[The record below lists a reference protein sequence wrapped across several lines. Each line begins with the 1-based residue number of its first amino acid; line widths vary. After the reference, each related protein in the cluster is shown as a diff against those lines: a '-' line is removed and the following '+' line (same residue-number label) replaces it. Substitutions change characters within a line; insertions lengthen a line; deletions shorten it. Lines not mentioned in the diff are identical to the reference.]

1 MTKRIFRSLFF
12 LSTLI
17 LILGLIFTTVI
28 TYRQTTLARKNQ
40 FHDCAY
46 YITVLIEQQGI
57 KALSSDTAI
66 VKENIKIVCRNGS
79 TDELLYTFN
88 PSLPEDASTY
98 TFEALLTNGI
108 TLQITTAL
116 PSLGEALQELLPS
129 FFIFLC
135 IFLIITLSIS
145 YGLAKFTV
153 KPIGEVDLKK
163 PQPDLV
169 YPELKPLVQKLAN
182 QNQTIRSQM
191 LDLFQQQQKFDTITD
206 NMSEGMLIVDREGR
220 VVSFN
225 GAASGILSLSLE
237 HKGQDIAPLSPTPA
251 FLSVVNE
258 ALEGKHPQQ
267 LIPIFERTYQVI
279 GNPIRVKEELMGAV
293 LALLDVTEREERDR
307 LRQEF
312 SANVSHELKTPLTS
326 ISGYAEIMKNG
337 LVKPQDMSGFASRIY
352 DEAGRLILL
361 IGDIIQLSR
370 LEENNLS
377 AQIQQVDLYEIAKE
391 IHTRL
396 QHQANKKHIDLR
408 LQGSSCEVKGVPHIL
423 DEMIYNLCDNA
434 IKYNREKGSVTLTVL
449 PREEDI
455 MVAVADTG
463 IGIPYEEQERVFE
476 RFYRID
482 KSHSKEIGGTGLGLS
497 IVKHG
502 AAFHDASIQ
511 LESVPGEGT
520 CITLLFPKCQ

>member
-1 MTKRIFRSLFF
+1 MTKRIYRSIFWVALVTLLLGF
-12 LSTLI
+12 LLTAFAVQNKAATEIEVQAKTLCDTLAPAIEKHGADATIQSDTRFHILLIDENNQILYDSPNGPIEPAVFTHQKELSNGWVLMVSTLQP
-17 LILGLIFTTVI
+17 TV
-28 TYRQTTLARKNQ
+28 TETLQ
-40 FHDCAY
+40 D
-46 YITVLIEQQGI
+46 
-57 KALSSDTAI
+57 
-66 VKENIKIVCRNGS
+66 
-79 TDELLYTFN
+79 
-88 PSLPEDASTY
+88 
-98 TFEALLTNGI
+98 LLTPFGI
-108 TLQITTAL
+108 TLGVFVIIV
-116 PSLGEALQELLPS
+116 LLVARG
-129 FFIFLC
+129 
-135 IFLIITLSIS
+135 LSKSIV
-145 YGLAKFTV
+145 A
-153 KPIGEVDLKK
+153 PIEDIDLKHPEETK
-163 PQPDLV
+163 V
-169 YPELKPLVQKLAN
+169 YPELQPLVHKIETQT
-182 QNQTIRSQM
+182 QTIRSQM
-191 LDLFQQQQKFDTITD
+191 LDLFQQQQKFDTIAD
-206 NMSEGMLIVDREGR
+206 NMTEGMLVVNREGN

-251 FLSVVNE
+251 FLAVVNE

-326 ISGYAEIMKNG
+326 ISGFAEIMKNG

-352 DEAGRLILL
+352 DEAQRLILL

-377 AQIQQVDLYEIAKE
+377 AQIQQVDLYDIAKE
-391 IHTRL
+391 IQSRL
-396 QHQANKKHIDLR
+396 QHQADKKHIEFR
-408 LQGSSCEVKGVPHIL
+408 LQGGACEVQGVPHIL

-434 IKYNREKGSVTLTVL
+434 IKYNREKGRVTLTVL
-449 PREEDI
+449 PREEDV

-463 IGIPYEEQERVFE
+463 IGIPYDEQERVFE
-476 RFYRID
+476 RFYRVD

-502 AAFHDASIQ
+502 AAFHEASLQ
-511 LESVPGEGT
+511 LESVPEEGT

>member
-1 MTKRIFRSLFF
+1 
-12 LSTLI
+12 
-17 LILGLIFTTVI
+17 
-28 TYRQTTLARKNQ
+28 
-40 FHDCAY
+40 
-46 YITVLIEQQGI
+46 
-57 KALSSDTAI
+57 
-66 VKENIKIVCRNGS
+66 
-79 TDELLYTFN
+79 
-88 PSLPEDASTY
+88 
-98 TFEALLTNGI
+98 
-108 TLQITTAL
+108 
-116 PSLGEALQELLPS
+116 
-129 FFIFLC
+129 
-135 IFLIITLSIS
+135 
-145 YGLAKFTV
+145 
-153 KPIGEVDLKK
+153 
-163 PQPDLV
+163 
-169 YPELKPLVQKLAN
+169 
-182 QNQTIRSQM
+182 
-191 LDLFQQQQKFDTITD
+191 
-206 NMSEGMLIVDREGR
+206 
-220 VVSFN
+220 
-225 GAASGILSLSLE
+225 
-237 HKGQDIAPLSPTPA
+237 
-251 FLSVVNE
+251 
-258 ALEGKHPQQ
+258 
-267 LIPIFERTYQVI
+267 
-279 GNPIRVKEELMGAV
+279 MGAV

-326 ISGYAEIMKNG
+326 ISGFAEIMKNG

-352 DEAGRLILL
+352 DEAQRLILL

-391 IHTRL
+391 IQNRL
-396 QHQANKKHIDLR
+396 QHQADKNHIELR
-408 LQGSSCEVKGVPHIL
+408 LQGSSCQVKGVPHIL

-482 KSHSKEIGGTGLGLS
+482 KSHSKEIGGSGLGLS

-502 AAFHDASIQ
+502 AAFHNASVQ